1 MSPNKDDPLYR
12 VEIPRGTSTTASKL
26 DEVPSLRV
34 WSGDVE
40 LLARIVIALNG
51 KKPTIGIEP
60 RLAKAQTA

>member
-12 VEIPRGTSTTASKL
+12 VEIPRATSEPA
-26 DEVPSLRV
+26 SLRV
-34 WSGDVE
+34 WSENVE

-60 RLAKAQTA
+60 RLAKAKTA